1 MMIASFIL
9 FLAASTVDLDIVAVP
24 LTNDIKILLTPAGR
38 SELKRDGN
46 VIQVKI
52 EIDRIAAPNSLS
64 PAFNSYVVWSV
75 SPEGIFDNLGQ
86 RQIKGNK
93 GQFTASTRFGQLGV

>member
-1 MMIASFIL
+1 MIASFIL

-46 VIQVKI
+46 VSQVKI
-52 EIDRIAAPNSLS
+52 EIDRA
-64 PAFNSYVVWSV
+64 
-75 SPEGIFDNLGQ
+75 DCQ
-86 RQIKGNK
+86 H
-93 GQFTASTRFGQLGV
+93 